1 MFLSLFLTPKLRI
14 TARMAEKRE
23 KTRNFQNS
31 YDFFFWRKKKLRTRS
46 LTTKDHQIPKTDH
59 EHF

>member
-1 MFLSLFLTPKLRI
+1 MFLFLFLTPKLRI

-31 YDFFFWRKKKLRTRS
+31 SDFFWRKKTLRARS